1 MTTDTSKDLGMA
13 ETTEAEAALVSAA
26 LKLSL
31 LAQQEEESPNSRNL
45 ESLSSRN
52 LRLAGNSNAAAAE
65 RPPCEES
72 SAKVVG
78 RQKTGTLA
86 LFRWQIQHNF
96 RSFSNLIILLV
107 D

>member
-1 MTTDTSKDLGMA
+1 MA

-31 LAQQEEESPNSRNL
+31 LAQQEEPPNSRNL
-45 ESLSSRN
+45 NEDSRN

-78 RQKTGTLA
+78 RRKTGALA
-86 LFRWQIQHNF
+86 LFRA
-96 RSFSNLIILLV
+96 LLV
-107 D
+107 FYHMVKWLEVMRTTGQSAQCPDLD